1 MPLSQNEIK
10 KKIVLSLLD
19 FSTHTDLY
27 SDDEVSPSS
36 KKEMLAIALEV
47 NKLIKNLSLPNNEM
61 ELYKQG
67 NYIKPRNK
75 NYLRV
80 KRAAELVFFYKAD
93 LNVISMDLGVSISE
107 ASELSDVAIEY
118 ITDNLPLNDFTK
130 NLINDK
136 PIKSKKIEQS

>member
-1 MPLSQNEIK
+1 
-10 KKIVLSLLD
+10 
-19 FSTHTDLY
+19 
-27 SDDEVSPSS
+27 
-36 KKEMLAIALEV
+36 MLAIALEV

-67 NYIKPRNK
+67 NYIIPRNK

-118 ITDNLPLNDFTK
+118 ISDNLKLNDFTK
-130 NLINDK
+130 SLISDK
-136 PIKSKKIEQS
+136 PIKPKQAGTRSQMASQQPLPPQSKSIGCMAPILYE